1 MSDVFISYKAEDRHR
16 VEPLVAALESEGLSV
31 WWDARVTGGEA
42 WRETIA
48 KQLDDAGCV
57 IVAWSK
63 RSTGPEGR
71 FVRDEASRAQRRGT
85 YMPITIDKVDP
96 PLGFGETQALPLRG
110 WKGNPSDPRYR
121 AVSDCVHALLGR
133 ERPTGT
139 TTALVRSS
147 VPRIDRRMAI
157 AAGGIAVVAAGA
169 GGWLLLR
176 PSGTKTNTIAVL
188 PFANLSGD
196 PAQNYFSDGM
206 AEEVRTAL
214 AALDG
219 LEVVART
226 SSEML
231 RNTDAI
237 TAAKRL
243 SVANVITGSVR
254 RSPSTVRV
262 SAQLVDGRSG
272 LERWSQ
278 SFDRPLGDILQI
290 QSDIAANV
298 AKALSITLVGTAR
311 ERLSLGGTKNAQA
324 QDLLLQ
330 ATALEGDDSSEGL
343 LRRIALLEGAVRI
356 DPNYAEA
363 YARKA
368 TYQAVWA
375 STWAKDNAEK
385 DQQMMAA
392 LGSAR
397 RAIAIEPQLSNG
409 HAALALIFS
418 NGLEM
423 RSALEAGRRS
433 AELSSADPRAL
444 SNYALILSR
453 TNRQA
458 EALATVERAT
468 TLDPLNAQDW
478 AIKSWILLN
487 GRRYPESIDA
497 ARRALSIA
505 PENRRARTLIAWDL
519 IFLGQ
524 ISEALSELQ
533 RVPPDDYRRLVAE
546 AAIATR
552 SKRTK
557 DALLTLETLRKRYG
571 DTIEYQVAQIYS
583 QIGDR
588 DKAIEALRTAWALR
602 DSGMGA
608 MQVDPFLDPLRNDP
622 RFAALMKQVFG

>member
-48 KQLDDAGCV
+48 KELDGAACV

-96 PLGFGETQALPLRG
+96 PLGFGETQALGLRG
-110 WKGNPSDPRYR
+110 WKGDPADPRYR
-121 AVSDCVHALLGR
+121 AVSDCVYTLLGR

-139 TTALVRSS
+139 SAALVRPSA
-147 VPRIDRRMAI
+147 PRIDRRTAI

-176 PSGTKTNTIAVL
+176 PAGTKTNTIAVL

-196 PAQNYFSDGM
+196 PSQNYFSDGM

-262 SAQLVDGRSG
+262 SAQLVDGHSG

-298 AKALSITLVGTAR
+298 AKALSITLGGTAR

-330 ATALEGDDSSEGL
+330 ATALEGDDSSDGL
-343 LRRIALLEGAVRI
+343 LRRIALLEGAAQI
-356 DPNYAEA
+356 DRNYAEA

-385 DQQMMAA
+385 DQQMKAA

-397 RAIAIEPQLSNG
+397 RAIAIEPQLPSG

-423 RSALEAGRRS
+423 KSALEAGRRS

-444 SNYALILSR
+444 ANYALILSR

-497 ARRALSIA
+497 GRRALSIA

-524 ISEALSELQ
+524 IGEALSELQ

-557 DALLTLETLRKRYG
+557 DALLSLEALRKRYG

-588 DKAIEALRTAWALR
+588 DKAIDALRTAWALR

-622 RFAALMKQVFG
+622 RFAALVKQVFG